1 MSDARIRAWLASP
14 PGRAGVAIVDL
25 EGDPRSLDS
34 VLGIVAPGSQVDA
47 GQASHRRIAE
57 VDDGLL
63 VRLDETHAQ
72 LMPHG
77 GLAIVRRL
85 AQTLDSAGCRW
96 LDSPP
101 PGVRFE
107 AKDRVEALALDTL
120 SKATSPAAT
129 TPLLSQAKA
138 WRASRGPLDEEDLAR
153 GRRLDRLVTPAT
165 IACVGAPNAGK
176 SSLLNALAA
185 VDAAIVADRPGTTRD
200 RVSCQLDLS
209 GVVVEWIDTPG
220 LRETDDPIEQAAI
233 ESSLAAIRTATLV
246 VRLRAPEIDDPR
258 LPPDLAPPEG
268 FLDVRS
274 KVDLLPAAG
283 PEIGVSAR
291 TGDGVVALARMLRSR
306 IVRDEDLTSTGRWCF
321 HHELHPAGR
330 A

>member
-34 VLGIVAPGSQVDA
+34 VLGIVAPGPQVDA

-107 AKDRVEALALDTL
+107 AEDRVEALALDTMAGAASLATLDPLLRQSAAWDLHHGRLDAEELAARLQEQGVEAVPVADFGDVFRDKTLQARDHFQSLEHPVLGECFYERNGFRL
-120 SKATSPAAT
+120 SGASAGYRSPA
-129 TPLLSQAKA
+129 PLLGQHDEE
-138 WRASRGPLDEEDLAR
+138 LDEILAR
-153 GRRLDRLVTPAT
+153 
-165 IACVGAPNAGK
+165 APRQ
-176 SSLLNALAA
+176 
-185 VDAAIVADRPGTTRD
+185 AD
-200 RVSCQLDLS
+200 
-209 GVVVEWIDTPG
+209 
-220 LRETDDPIEQAAI
+220 
-233 ESSLAAIRTATLV
+233 
-246 VRLRAPEIDDPR
+246 PE
-258 LPPDLAPPEG
+258 A
-268 FLDVRS
+268 
-274 KVDLLPAAG
+274 
-283 PEIGVSAR
+283 
-291 TGDGVVALARMLRSR
+291 
-306 IVRDEDLTSTGRWCF
+306 
-321 HHELHPAGR
+321 
-330 A
+330 